1 MGFNPFKKARKFV
14 SKIIPN
20 EVKPFLP
27 YLMAAMPGGMG
38 LSAGLQKFGGDA
50 FLKAAL
56 TKGITDDEADLKDSL
71 RTGII
76 AAAPTA
82 IGEGLN
88 VAGNSLINDATL
100 GNKAGTGK
108 LEFAQALKNAGNS
121 NLLNP
126 EGIMAN
132 AKMIGAQGA
141 TDFGIQQAE
150 IAEEELEE
158 YNRMLKEQGVGD
170 SKARRSAIYDIFMS
184 AGYDGDYVNE
194 MLDGYGYADGG
205 RIGLYQGGSSNVE
218 PDFISMREVVENVNN
233 DQMKEGIMK
242 MAYEPGVPTTGD
254 LYDMN
259 NPDYKGINP
268 SVVKEFIEEGIPLGY
283 NSPEEYYEDF
293 YGIMGMKKG
302 GRAGYRYGKS
312 VNMARGKGK
321 QKAPKS
327 TTGITGINIKAE
339 VGDDEE
345 AMTMAD
351 FIEAMKGDD
360 GFDPENLNSMREG
373 LEMFYGTPM
382 MGNTE
387 PVPMMRFNEGGVVD
401 VAKAKKAI
409 AKAKKNKK
417 PKKNKDKKY
426 KFFDLVDKE
435 AQDKKDAKREAEL
448 DIKYNAQA
456 YPPSMRGNY
465 ANGGLMGLKM
475 GGRPMEMDYRQGG
488 FIPVGSKER
497 ADDVPARLSKNEFV
511 MTADAVRAAG
521 GGSVNKG
528 AKRMYNLMNNLE
540 AK

>member
-38 LSAGLQKFGGDA
+38 LSAGLQRFGGDA

-56 TKGITDDEADLKDSL
+56 TKGITDDEANLKDSL

-100 GNKAGTGK
+100 GGAGTGK

-132 AKMIGAQGA
+132 TKMIGAQGA
-141 TDFGIQQAE
+141 VDYGVKQAE
-150 IAEEELEE
+150 IAEEELDE
-158 YNRMLKEQGVGD
+158 YNRMLKEQGIGD
-170 SKARRSAIYDIFMS
+170 RTERRAAIFNIFMN
-184 AGYDGDYVNE
+184 AGYEGDYVNE
-194 MLDGYGYADGG
+194 MLDGYGYAD
-205 RIGLYQGGSSNVE
+205 
-218 PDFISMREVVENVNN
+218 
-233 DQMKEGIMK
+233 
-242 MAYEPGVPTTGD
+242 
-254 LYDMN
+254 
-259 NPDYKGINP
+259 
-268 SVVKEFIEEGIPLGY
+268 
-283 NSPEEYYEDF
+283 
-293 YGIMGMKKG
+293 G

-387 PVPMMRFNEGGVVD
+387 PVPMMRFKKGGKVKSKGGGMDASSSDFEEYITIMGDDGPIRIKKSDYESMPGMFVD
-401 VAKAKKAI
+401 TTTSLYGDSAKGRPVPDFKAK
-409 AKAKKNKK
+409 
-417 PKKNKDKKY
+417 
-426 KFFDLVDKE
+426 
-435 AQDKKDAKREAEL
+435 
-448 DIKYNAQA
+448 
-456 YPPSMRGNY
+456 
-465 ANGGLMGLKM
+465 GGLMGLKM

>member
-27 YLMAAMPGGMG
+27 YLMATMPGGMG

-100 GNKAGTGK
+100 GNKVGTGK

-170 SKARRSAIYDIFMS
+170 RTARRAAIYDIFMN
-184 AGYDGDYVNE
+184 AGYEGDYVNE

-205 RIGLYQGGSSNVE
+205 R
-218 PDFISMREVVENVNN
+218 
-233 DQMKEGIMK
+233 
-242 MAYEPGVPTTGD
+242 
-254 LYDMN
+254 
-259 NPDYKGINP
+259 
-268 SVVKEFIEEGIPLGY
+268 
-283 NSPEEYYEDF
+283 
-293 YGIMGMKKG
+293 
-302 GRAGYRYGKS
+302 AGYRYGKS
-312 VNMARGKGK
+312 VQMARGKGK

-387 PVPMMRFNEGGVVD
+387 PVPMMRFKKGGKVKSKGGGMDASSSDFEEYITIMGDDGPIRIKKSDYESMPGMFVD
-401 VAKAKKAI
+401 TTTSLYGDSAKGRPVPDFKAK
-409 AKAKKNKK
+409 
-417 PKKNKDKKY
+417 
-426 KFFDLVDKE
+426 
-435 AQDKKDAKREAEL
+435 
-448 DIKYNAQA
+448 
-456 YPPSMRGNY
+456 
-465 ANGGLMGLKM
+465 GGLMGLKM

>member
-56 TKGITDDEADLKDSL
+56 TKGLSDDEADLKDVA
-71 RTGII
+71 RTGIF

-100 GNKAGTGK
+100 GNVAGTGK

-121 NLLNP
+121 SLLNP

-141 TDFGIQQAE
+141 TDYGVKQAE
-150 IAEEELEE
+150 IAEDELDE

-170 SKARRSAIYDIFMS
+170 RTERRAAIFDIFMN

-205 RIGLYQGGSSNVE
+205 R
-218 PDFISMREVVENVNN
+218 
-233 DQMKEGIMK
+233 
-242 MAYEPGVPTTGD
+242 
-254 LYDMN
+254 
-259 NPDYKGINP
+259 
-268 SVVKEFIEEGIPLGY
+268 
-283 NSPEEYYEDF
+283 
-293 YGIMGMKKG
+293 
-302 GRAGYRYGKS
+302 AGYRYGKS
-312 VNMARGKGK
+312 VSMARGKGK
-321 QKAPKS
+321 QKAPES
-327 TTGITGINIKAE
+327 ATGITGITINAE
-339 VGDDEE
+339 AGDDEE
-345 AMTMAD
+345 SMTMAD
-351 FIEAMKGDD
+351 FIESMKGDD
-360 GFDPENLNSMREG
+360 GFDVEDLGTMREG

-382 MGNTE
+382 MGNAE
-387 PVPMMRFNEGGVVD
+387 PVPMMRFDKGGVVD
-401 VAKAKKAI
+401 IAKAKKAI

-417 PKKNKDKKY
+417 PKKSKDKKY
-426 KFFDLVDKE
+426 NFFDLVDKE
-435 AQDKKDAKREAEL
+435 AQDKRDDKREKEL
-448 DIKYNAQA
+448 DIKYNAQN

-465 ANGGLMGLKM
+465 EEGGITGVKTNGNLMGLKM
-475 GGRPMEMDYRQGG
+475 GGSPMEMDYRQGG

>member
-38 LSAGLQKFGGDA
+38 LSAGLQRFGGDA

-56 TKGITDDEADLKDSL
+56 TKGITDDEANLKDSL

-100 GNKAGTGK
+100 GNVAGTGK

-170 SKARRSAIYDIFMS
+170 RTARRAAIYDIFMN
-184 AGYDGDYVNE
+184 AGYEGDYVNE

-205 RIGLYQGGSSNVE
+205 RVGFKKGGSSNVE
-218 PDFISMREVVENVNN
+218 PDFISMKEVVENVNG
-233 DQMKEGIMK
+233 DQMKEGTMK
-242 MAYEPGVPTTGD
+242 MAYEAGD
-254 LYDMN
+254 LNDDYIIDNEESQALFGSYPIELSPDQQIELYGYEKYPNGSRTVN
-259 NPDYKGINP
+259 N
-268 SVVKEFIEEGIPLGY
+268 
-283 NSPEEYYEDF
+283 
-293 YGIMGMKKG
+293 KG
-302 GRAGYRYGKS
+302 GRVGYRYGKS
-312 VNMARGKGK
+312 VQRTKRK
-321 QKAPKS
+321 QKAPPS
-327 TTGITGINIKAE
+327 TTGITSINIKAE
-339 VGDDEE
+339 AGDDEE

-387 PVPMMRFNEGGVVD
+387 PVPMMRFKKGGKVKSKGGGMDASSSDFEEYITIMGDDGPIRIKKSDYESMPGMFVD
-401 VAKAKKAI
+401 TTTSLYGDSAKGRPVPDFKAK
-409 AKAKKNKK
+409 
-417 PKKNKDKKY
+417 
-426 KFFDLVDKE
+426 
-435 AQDKKDAKREAEL
+435 
-448 DIKYNAQA
+448 
-456 YPPSMRGNY
+456 
-465 ANGGLMGLKM
+465 GGLMGLKM

>member
-38 LSAGLQKFGGDA
+38 LSAGLQRFGGDA

-56 TKGITDDEADLKDSL
+56 TKGITDDEANLKDSL

-100 GNKAGTGK
+100 GNVAGTGK

-170 SKARRSAIYDIFMS
+170 RTARRAAIYDIFMN
-184 AGYDGDYVNE
+184 AGYEGDYVNE

-205 RIGLYQGGSSNVE
+205 R
-218 PDFISMREVVENVNN
+218 
-233 DQMKEGIMK
+233 
-242 MAYEPGVPTTGD
+242 
-254 LYDMN
+254 
-259 NPDYKGINP
+259 
-268 SVVKEFIEEGIPLGY
+268 
-283 NSPEEYYEDF
+283 
-293 YGIMGMKKG
+293 
-302 GRAGYRYGKS
+302 AGYRYGKS
-312 VNMARGKGK
+312 VQMARGKGK
-321 QKAPKS
+321 QKAPPS
-327 TTGITGINIKAE
+327 AGITSINIKAE
-339 VGDDEE
+339 AGDDEE

-387 PVPMMRFNEGGVVD
+387 PVPMMRFKKGGKVKSKGGGMDASSSDFEEYITIMGDDGPIRIKKSDYESMPGMFVD
-401 VAKAKKAI
+401 TTTSLYGDSAKGRPVPDFKAK
-409 AKAKKNKK
+409 
-417 PKKNKDKKY
+417 
-426 KFFDLVDKE
+426 
-435 AQDKKDAKREAEL
+435 
-448 DIKYNAQA
+448 
-456 YPPSMRGNY
+456 
-465 ANGGLMGLKM
+465 GGLMGLKM

>member
-38 LSAGLQKFGGDA
+38 LSAGLQRFGGDA

-56 TKGITDDEADLKDSL
+56 TKGITDDEANLKDSL

-100 GNKAGTGK
+100 GNKVGTGK

-150 IAEEELEE
+150 IAKEELEE

-170 SKARRSAIYDIFMS
+170 RTARRAAIYDIFMN
-184 AGYDGDYVNE
+184 AGYEGDYVNE

-205 RIGLYQGGSSNVE
+205 R
-218 PDFISMREVVENVNN
+218 
-233 DQMKEGIMK
+233 
-242 MAYEPGVPTTGD
+242 
-254 LYDMN
+254 
-259 NPDYKGINP
+259 
-268 SVVKEFIEEGIPLGY
+268 
-283 NSPEEYYEDF
+283 
-293 YGIMGMKKG
+293 
-302 GRAGYRYGKS
+302 AGYRYGKS
-312 VNMARGKGK
+312 VQMARGKGK

-339 VGDDEE
+339 VSDDEE

-360 GFDPENLNSMREG
+360 GFDPENLNSMKEG

-387 PVPMMRFNEGGVVD
+387 PVPMMRFKKGGKVKSKGGGMDASSSDFEEYITIMGDDGPIRIKKSDYESMPGMFVD
-401 VAKAKKAI
+401 TTTSLYGDSSKGRPVPDFKAK
-409 AKAKKNKK
+409 
-417 PKKNKDKKY
+417 
-426 KFFDLVDKE
+426 
-435 AQDKKDAKREAEL
+435 
-448 DIKYNAQA
+448 
-456 YPPSMRGNY
+456 
-465 ANGGLMGLKM
+465 GGLMGLKM

>member
-38 LSAGLQKFGGDA
+38 LSAGLQRFGGDA

-56 TKGITDDEADLKDSL
+56 TKGITDDEANLKDSL

-100 GNKAGTGK
+100 GNVAGTGK

-170 SKARRSAIYDIFMS
+170 RTARRAAIYDIFMN
-184 AGYDGDYVNE
+184 AGYEGDYVNE

-205 RIGLYQGGSSNVE
+205 R
-218 PDFISMREVVENVNN
+218 
-233 DQMKEGIMK
+233 
-242 MAYEPGVPTTGD
+242 
-254 LYDMN
+254 
-259 NPDYKGINP
+259 
-268 SVVKEFIEEGIPLGY
+268 
-283 NSPEEYYEDF
+283 
-293 YGIMGMKKG
+293 
-302 GRAGYRYGKS
+302 AGYRYGKS
-312 VNMARGKGK
+312 VQMARGKGK

-339 VGDDEE
+339 VSDDEE

-360 GFDPENLNSMREG
+360 GFDPENLNSMKEG

-387 PVPMMRFNEGGVVD
+387 PVPMMRFKKGGKVKSKGGGMDASSSDFEEYITIMGDDGPIRIKKSDYESMPGMFVD
-401 VAKAKKAI
+401 TTTSLYGDSAKGRPVPDFKAK
-409 AKAKKNKK
+409 
-417 PKKNKDKKY
+417 
-426 KFFDLVDKE
+426 
-435 AQDKKDAKREAEL
+435 
-448 DIKYNAQA
+448 
-456 YPPSMRGNY
+456 
-465 ANGGLMGLKM
+465 GGLMGLKM

>member
-38 LSAGLQKFGGDA
+38 LSAGLQRFGGDA

-100 GNKAGTGK
+100 GNVAGTGK

-150 IAEEELEE
+150 IAKEELEE

-170 SKARRSAIYDIFMS
+170 RTARRAAIYDIFMN
-184 AGYDGDYVNE
+184 AGYEGDYVNE

-205 RIGLYQGGSSNVE
+205 R
-218 PDFISMREVVENVNN
+218 
-233 DQMKEGIMK
+233 
-242 MAYEPGVPTTGD
+242 
-254 LYDMN
+254 
-259 NPDYKGINP
+259 
-268 SVVKEFIEEGIPLGY
+268 
-283 NSPEEYYEDF
+283 
-293 YGIMGMKKG
+293 
-302 GRAGYRYGKS
+302 AGYRYGKS
-312 VNMARGKGK
+312 VQMARGKGK

-360 GFDPENLNSMREG
+360 GFDPENLNSMKEG

-382 MGNTE
+382 MGNIE
-387 PVPMMRFNEGGVVD
+387 PVPMMRFKKGGKVKSKGGGMDASSSDFEEYITIMGDDGPIRIKKSDYESMPGMFVD
-401 VAKAKKAI
+401 TTTSLYGDSAKGRPVPDFKAK
-409 AKAKKNKK
+409 
-417 PKKNKDKKY
+417 
-426 KFFDLVDKE
+426 
-435 AQDKKDAKREAEL
+435 
-448 DIKYNAQA
+448 
-456 YPPSMRGNY
+456 
-465 ANGGLMGLKM
+465 GGLMGLKM

>member
-38 LSAGLQKFGGDA
+38 LSAGLQRFGGDA

-170 SKARRSAIYDIFMS
+170 KTARRAAIYDIFMS
-184 AGYDGDYVNE
+184 AGYEGDYVNE

-205 RIGLYQGGSSNVE
+205 RIGFKSGDYVGSSNNE
-218 PDFISMREVVENVNN
+218 TTEDEYDSYI
-233 DQMKEGIMK
+233 KEIEIDGDKPMSFSSFKK
-242 MAYEPGVPTTGD
+242 MIAS
-254 LYDMN
+254 
-259 NPDYKGINP
+259 DYA
-268 SVVKEFIEEGIPLGY
+268 
-283 NSPEEYYEDF
+283 D
-293 YGIMGMKKG
+293 G

-312 VNMARGKGK
+312 VQMARGKGK

-387 PVPMMRFNEGGVVD
+387 PVPMMRFKKGGKVKSKGGGMDASSSDFEEYITIMGDDGPIRIKKSDYESMPGMFVD
-401 VAKAKKAI
+401 TTTSLYGDSAKGRPVPDFKAK
-409 AKAKKNKK
+409 
-417 PKKNKDKKY
+417 
-426 KFFDLVDKE
+426 
-435 AQDKKDAKREAEL
+435 
-448 DIKYNAQA
+448 
-456 YPPSMRGNY
+456 
-465 ANGGLMGLKM
+465 GGLMGLKM

>member
-56 TKGITDDEADLKDSL
+56 TKGLSDDEADLKDIA
-71 RTGII
+71 RTGIF

-100 GNKAGTGK
+100 GNVAGTGK

-121 NLLNP
+121 SLLNP

-141 TDFGIQQAE
+141 TDYGVKQAE
-150 IAEEELEE
+150 IAEDELDE

-170 SKARRSAIYDIFMS
+170 RTARRAAIFDIFMN

-205 RIGLYQGGSSNVE
+205 R
-218 PDFISMREVVENVNN
+218 
-233 DQMKEGIMK
+233 
-242 MAYEPGVPTTGD
+242 
-254 LYDMN
+254 
-259 NPDYKGINP
+259 
-268 SVVKEFIEEGIPLGY
+268 
-283 NSPEEYYEDF
+283 
-293 YGIMGMKKG
+293 
-302 GRAGYRYGKS
+302 AGYRYGKS
-312 VNMARGKGK
+312 VNMARGRGK

-327 TTGITGINIKAE
+327 TTGITGITINAE
-339 VGDDEE
+339 AGDDEE
-345 AMTMAD
+345 SMTMAD
-351 FIEAMKGDD
+351 FIESMKGDD
-360 GFDPENLNSMREG
+360 GFDVEDLGTMREG

-382 MGNTE
+382 MGNAE
-387 PVPMMRFNEGGVVD
+387 PVPMMRFDKGGVVD
-401 VAKAKKAI
+401 IAKAKKAI

-417 PKKNKDKKY
+417 PKKSKDKKY
-426 KFFDLVDKE
+426 NFFDLVDKE
-435 AQDKKDAKREAEL
+435 AQDKKDDKREKEL
-448 DIKYNAQA
+448 DIKYNAQN

-465 ANGGLMGLKM
+465 EEGGITGVKTNGNLMGLKM
-475 GGRPMEMDYRQGG
+475 GGSPMEMDYRQGG

>member
-76 AAAPTA
+76 AAAPKA
-82 IGEGLN
+82 ISGGLGN
-88 VAGNSLINDATL
+88 FAAQSGPANILEAGDPGFFKQQLQLGAAKGASAINDL
-100 GNKAGTGK
+100 G
-108 LEFAQALKNAGNS
+108 ALKT
-121 NLLNP
+121 
-126 EGIMAN
+126 
-132 AKMIGAQGA
+132 IGAQGA

-150 IAEEELEE
+150 IAQEELEE

-170 SKARRSAIYDIFMS
+170 KTARRAAIYDIFMS
-184 AGYDGDYVNE
+184 AGYEGDYVNE

-205 RIGLYQGGSSNVE
+205 R
-218 PDFISMREVVENVNN
+218 
-233 DQMKEGIMK
+233 
-242 MAYEPGVPTTGD
+242 
-254 LYDMN
+254 
-259 NPDYKGINP
+259 
-268 SVVKEFIEEGIPLGY
+268 
-283 NSPEEYYEDF
+283 
-293 YGIMGMKKG
+293 
-302 GRAGYRYGKS
+302 AGYRYGKS
-312 VNMARGKGK
+312 VQRTKRK
-321 QKAPKS
+321 QKAPPS
-327 TTGITGINIKAE
+327 TTGITSINIKAE
-339 VGDDEE
+339 AGDDEE

-387 PVPMMRFNEGGVVD
+387 PVPMMRFKKGGKVKSKGGGMDASSSDFEEYITIMGDDGPIRIKKSDYESMPGMFVD
-401 VAKAKKAI
+401 TTTSLYGDSSKGRPVPDFKAK
-409 AKAKKNKK
+409 
-417 PKKNKDKKY
+417 
-426 KFFDLVDKE
+426 
-435 AQDKKDAKREAEL
+435 
-448 DIKYNAQA
+448 
-456 YPPSMRGNY
+456 
-465 ANGGLMGLKM
+465 GGLMGLKM

>member
-56 TKGITDDEADLKDSL
+56 TKGLSDDEADLKDIA
-71 RTGII
+71 RTGIF

-100 GNKAGTGK
+100 GNVAGTGK

-121 NLLNP
+121 SLLNP

-141 TDFGIQQAE
+141 TDYGVKQAE
-150 IAEEELEE
+150 IAEDELDE

-170 SKARRSAIYDIFMS
+170 RTERRAAIFDIFMN

-205 RIGLYQGGSSNVE
+205 R
-218 PDFISMREVVENVNN
+218 
-233 DQMKEGIMK
+233 
-242 MAYEPGVPTTGD
+242 
-254 LYDMN
+254 
-259 NPDYKGINP
+259 
-268 SVVKEFIEEGIPLGY
+268 
-283 NSPEEYYEDF
+283 
-293 YGIMGMKKG
+293 
-302 GRAGYRYGKS
+302 AGYRYGKS
-312 VNMARGKGK
+312 VSMARGKGKGK
-321 QKAPKS
+321 QKAPES
-327 TTGITGINIKAE
+327 TTGITGITINAE
-339 VGDDEE
+339 AGDDEE
-345 AMTMAD
+345 SMTMAD
-351 FIEAMKGDD
+351 FIESMKGDD
-360 GFDPENLNSMREG
+360 GFDVEDLGTMREG

-382 MGNTE
+382 MGNAE
-387 PVPMMRFNEGGVVD
+387 PVPMMRFDKGGVVD
-401 VAKAKKAI
+401 IAKAKKAI

-417 PKKNKDKKY
+417 PKKSKDKKY
-426 KFFDLVDKE
+426 NFFDLVDKE
-435 AQDKKDAKREAEL
+435 AQDKRDDKREKEL
-448 DIKYNAQA
+448 DIKYNAQN

-465 ANGGLMGLKM
+465 EEGGITGVKTNGNLMGLKM
-475 GGRPMEMDYRQGG
+475 GGSPMEMDYRQGG

>member
-1 MGFNPFKKARKFV
+1 
-14 SKIIPN
+14 
-20 EVKPFLP
+20 
-27 YLMAAMPGGMG
+27 
-38 LSAGLQKFGGDA
+38 
-50 FLKAAL
+50 
-56 TKGITDDEADLKDSL
+56 
-71 RTGII
+71 
-76 AAAPTA
+76 
-82 IGEGLN
+82 
-88 VAGNSLINDATL
+88 
-100 GNKAGTGK
+100 
-108 LEFAQALKNAGNS
+108 
-121 NLLNP
+121 
-126 EGIMAN
+126 
-132 AKMIGAQGA
+132 
-141 TDFGIQQAE
+141 
-150 IAEEELEE
+150 
-158 YNRMLKEQGVGD
+158 MLKEQGVGD

-218 PDFISMREVVENVNN
+218 PDFISMKEVVENVNG
-233 DQMKEGIMK
+233 DQMKEGTMK
-242 MAYEPGVPTTGD
+242 MAYEAGD
-254 LYDMN
+254 LNDDYIIDNEESQALFGSYPIELSPDQQIELYGYEKYPNGSRTVN
-259 NPDYKGINP
+259 N
-268 SVVKEFIEEGIPLGY
+268 
-283 NSPEEYYEDF
+283 
-293 YGIMGMKKG
+293 KG
-302 GRAGYRYGKS
+302 GRVGYRYGKS
-312 VNMARGKGK
+312 VQMARGKGK

-387 PVPMMRFNEGGVVD
+387 PVPMMRFKKGGKVKSKGGGMDASSSDFEEYITIMGDDGPIRIKKSDYESMPGMFVD
-401 VAKAKKAI
+401 TTTSLYGDSAKGRPVPDFKAK
-409 AKAKKNKK
+409 
-417 PKKNKDKKY
+417 
-426 KFFDLVDKE
+426 
-435 AQDKKDAKREAEL
+435 
-448 DIKYNAQA
+448 
-456 YPPSMRGNY
+456 
-465 ANGGLMGLKM
+465 GGLMGLKM

>member
-38 LSAGLQKFGGDA
+38 LSAGLQRFGGDA

-56 TKGITDDEADLKDSL
+56 TKGITDDEANLKDSL

-100 GNKAGTGK
+100 GNVAGTGK

-170 SKARRSAIYDIFMS
+170 RTARRAAIYDIFMN
-184 AGYDGDYVNE
+184 AGYEGDYVNE

-205 RIGLYQGGSSNVE
+205 R
-218 PDFISMREVVENVNN
+218 
-233 DQMKEGIMK
+233 
-242 MAYEPGVPTTGD
+242 
-254 LYDMN
+254 
-259 NPDYKGINP
+259 
-268 SVVKEFIEEGIPLGY
+268 
-283 NSPEEYYEDF
+283 
-293 YGIMGMKKG
+293 
-302 GRAGYRYGKS
+302 AGYRYGKS
-312 VNMARGKGK
+312 VQMARGKGK

-387 PVPMMRFNEGGVVD
+387 PVPMMRFKKGGKVKSKGGGMDASSSDFEEYITIMGDDGPIRIKKSDYESMPGMFVD
-401 VAKAKKAI
+401 TTTSLYGDSAKGRPVPDFKAK
-409 AKAKKNKK
+409 
-417 PKKNKDKKY
+417 
-426 KFFDLVDKE
+426 
-435 AQDKKDAKREAEL
+435 
-448 DIKYNAQA
+448 
-456 YPPSMRGNY
+456 
-465 ANGGLMGLKM
+465 GGLMGLKM

>member
-56 TKGITDDEADLKDSL
+56 TKGLSDDEADLKDIA
-71 RTGII
+71 RTGIF

-100 GNKAGTGK
+100 GNVAGTGK

-121 NLLNP
+121 SLLNP

-141 TDFGIQQAE
+141 TDYGVKQAE
-150 IAEEELEE
+150 IAEDELDE

-170 SKARRSAIYDIFMS
+170 RTERRAAIFDIFMN

-205 RIGLYQGGSSNVE
+205 R
-218 PDFISMREVVENVNN
+218 
-233 DQMKEGIMK
+233 
-242 MAYEPGVPTTGD
+242 
-254 LYDMN
+254 
-259 NPDYKGINP
+259 
-268 SVVKEFIEEGIPLGY
+268 
-283 NSPEEYYEDF
+283 
-293 YGIMGMKKG
+293 
-302 GRAGYRYGKS
+302 AGYRYGKS
-312 VNMARGKGK
+312 VSMARGKGK
-321 QKAPKS
+321 QKAPES
-327 TTGITGINIKAE
+327 TTGITGITINAE
-339 VGDDEE
+339 AGDDEE
-345 AMTMAD
+345 SMTMAD
-351 FIEAMKGDD
+351 FIESMKGDD
-360 GFDPENLNSMREG
+360 GFDVEDLGTMREG

-382 MGNTE
+382 MGNAE
-387 PVPMMRFNEGGVVD
+387 PVPMMRFDKGGVVD
-401 VAKAKKAI
+401 IAKAKKAI

-417 PKKNKDKKY
+417 PKKSKDKKY
-426 KFFDLVDKE
+426 NFFDLVDKE
-435 AQDKKDAKREAEL
+435 AQDKRDDKREKEL
-448 DIKYNAQA
+448 DIKYNAQN

-465 ANGGLMGLKM
+465 EEGGITGVKTNGNLMGLKM
-475 GGRPMEMDYRQGG
+475 GGSPMEMDYRQGG

>member
-56 TKGITDDEADLKDSL
+56 TKGITDDEANLKDSL

-100 GNKAGTGK
+100 GNVAGTGK

-170 SKARRSAIYDIFMS
+170 RTARRAAIYDIFMN
-184 AGYDGDYVNE
+184 AGYEGDYVNE

-205 RIGLYQGGSSNVE
+205 R
-218 PDFISMREVVENVNN
+218 
-233 DQMKEGIMK
+233 
-242 MAYEPGVPTTGD
+242 
-254 LYDMN
+254 
-259 NPDYKGINP
+259 
-268 SVVKEFIEEGIPLGY
+268 
-283 NSPEEYYEDF
+283 
-293 YGIMGMKKG
+293 
-302 GRAGYRYGKS
+302 AGYRYGKS
-312 VNMARGKGK
+312 VQMARGKGK

-387 PVPMMRFNEGGVVD
+387 PVPMMRFKKGGKVKSKGGGMDASSSDFEEYITIMGDDGPIRIKKSDYESMPGMFVD
-401 VAKAKKAI
+401 TTTSLYGDSSKGRPVPDFKAK
-409 AKAKKNKK
+409 
-417 PKKNKDKKY
+417 
-426 KFFDLVDKE
+426 
-435 AQDKKDAKREAEL
+435 
-448 DIKYNAQA
+448 
-456 YPPSMRGNY
+456 
-465 ANGGLMGLKM
+465 GGLMGLKM

>member
-38 LSAGLQKFGGDA
+38 LSAGLQRFGGDA

-76 AAAPTA
+76 AAAPKA

-100 GNKAGTGK
+100 GGAGTGK

-132 AKMIGAQGA
+132 TKMIGAQGA
-141 TDFGIQQAE
+141 VDYGVKQAE
-150 IAEEELEE
+150 IAEEELDE
-158 YNRMLKEQGVGD
+158 YNRMLKEQGIGD
-170 SKARRSAIYDIFMS
+170 RTERRAAIFNIFMN
-184 AGYDGDYVNE
+184 AGYEGDYVNE
-194 MLDGYGYADGG
+194 MLDGYGYAD
-205 RIGLYQGGSSNVE
+205 
-218 PDFISMREVVENVNN
+218 
-233 DQMKEGIMK
+233 
-242 MAYEPGVPTTGD
+242 
-254 LYDMN
+254 
-259 NPDYKGINP
+259 
-268 SVVKEFIEEGIPLGY
+268 
-283 NSPEEYYEDF
+283 
-293 YGIMGMKKG
+293 G

-417 PKKNKDKKY
+417 TKKDKDKKY
-426 KFFDLVDKE
+426 NFFDLVDKKAE
-435 AQDKKDAKREAEL
+435 DKKDTKREKEL
-448 DIKYNAQA
+448 DIKYNPQN

-465 ANGGLMGLKM
+465 ADGGLMGLKM

-488 FIPVGSKER
+488 FIPVGSKEK

>member
-27 YLMAAMPGGMG
+27 YLMATMPGGMG

-76 AAAPTA
+76 AAAPKA

-100 GNKAGTGK
+100 GNVAGTGK

-170 SKARRSAIYDIFMS
+170 KTARRAAIYDIFMS
-184 AGYDGDYVNE
+184 AGYEGDYVNE

-205 RIGLYQGGSSNVE
+205 R
-218 PDFISMREVVENVNN
+218 
-233 DQMKEGIMK
+233 
-242 MAYEPGVPTTGD
+242 
-254 LYDMN
+254 
-259 NPDYKGINP
+259 
-268 SVVKEFIEEGIPLGY
+268 
-283 NSPEEYYEDF
+283 
-293 YGIMGMKKG
+293 
-302 GRAGYRYGKS
+302 AGYRYGKN
-312 VNMARGKGK
+312 VQMARGKGK
-321 QKAPKS
+321 QKAPPS
-327 TTGITGINIKAE
+327 AGITSINIKAE
-339 VGDDEE
+339 AGDDEE

-360 GFDPENLNSMREG
+360 GFDPENLNSMKEG

-387 PVPMMRFNEGGVVD
+387 PVPMMRFKKGGKVKSKGGGMDASSSDFEEYITIMGDDGPIRIKKSDYESMPGMFVD
-401 VAKAKKAI
+401 TTTSLYGDSAKGRPVPDFKAK
-409 AKAKKNKK
+409 
-417 PKKNKDKKY
+417 
-426 KFFDLVDKE
+426 
-435 AQDKKDAKREAEL
+435 
-448 DIKYNAQA
+448 
-456 YPPSMRGNY
+456 
-465 ANGGLMGLKM
+465 GGLMGLKM

>member
-38 LSAGLQKFGGDA
+38 LSAGLQRFGGDA

-56 TKGITDDEADLKDSL
+56 TKGITDDEANLKDSL

-100 GNKAGTGK
+100 GNVAGTGK
-108 LEFAQALKNAGNS
+108 LEFAQALKNAGSS

-170 SKARRSAIYDIFMS
+170 KTARRAAIYDIFMS
-184 AGYDGDYVNE
+184 AGYEGDYVNE

-205 RIGLYQGGSSNVE
+205 R
-218 PDFISMREVVENVNN
+218 
-233 DQMKEGIMK
+233 
-242 MAYEPGVPTTGD
+242 
-254 LYDMN
+254 
-259 NPDYKGINP
+259 
-268 SVVKEFIEEGIPLGY
+268 
-283 NSPEEYYEDF
+283 
-293 YGIMGMKKG
+293 
-302 GRAGYRYGKS
+302 AGYRYGKS
-312 VNMARGKGK
+312 VQMARGKGK
-321 QKAPKS
+321 QKAPPS

-339 VGDDEE
+339 AGDDEE

-387 PVPMMRFNEGGVVD
+387 PVPMMRFKKGGKVKSKGGGMDASSSDFEEYITIMGDDGPIRIKKSDYESMPGMFVD
-401 VAKAKKAI
+401 TTTSLYGDSSKGRPVPDFKAK
-409 AKAKKNKK
+409 
-417 PKKNKDKKY
+417 
-426 KFFDLVDKE
+426 
-435 AQDKKDAKREAEL
+435 
-448 DIKYNAQA
+448 
-456 YPPSMRGNY
+456 
-465 ANGGLMGLKM
+465 GGLMGLKM

>member
-38 LSAGLQKFGGDA
+38 LSAGLQRFGGDA

-56 TKGITDDEADLKDSL
+56 TKGITDDEANLKDSL

-100 GNKAGTGK
+100 GNVAGTGK

-170 SKARRSAIYDIFMS
+170 RTARRAAIYDIFMN
-184 AGYDGDYVNE
+184 AGYEGDYVNE

-205 RIGLYQGGSSNVE
+205 R
-218 PDFISMREVVENVNN
+218 
-233 DQMKEGIMK
+233 
-242 MAYEPGVPTTGD
+242 
-254 LYDMN
+254 
-259 NPDYKGINP
+259 
-268 SVVKEFIEEGIPLGY
+268 
-283 NSPEEYYEDF
+283 
-293 YGIMGMKKG
+293 
-302 GRAGYRYGKS
+302 AGYRYGKS
-312 VNMARGKGK
+312 VQMARGKGK

-360 GFDPENLNSMREG
+360 GFDPENLNSMKEG

-387 PVPMMRFNEGGVVD
+387 PVPMMRFKKGGKVKSKGGGMDASSSDFEEYITIMGDDGPIRIKKSDYESMPGMFVD
-401 VAKAKKAI
+401 TTTSLYGDSAKGRPVPDFKAK
-409 AKAKKNKK
+409 
-417 PKKNKDKKY
+417 
-426 KFFDLVDKE
+426 
-435 AQDKKDAKREAEL
+435 
-448 DIKYNAQA
+448 
-456 YPPSMRGNY
+456 
-465 ANGGLMGLKM
+465 GGLMGLKM

>member
-38 LSAGLQKFGGDA
+38 LSAGLQRFGGDA

-100 GNKAGTGK
+100 GNVAGTGK

-170 SKARRSAIYDIFMS
+170 RTARRAAIYDIFMN
-184 AGYDGDYVNE
+184 AGYEGDYVNE

-205 RIGLYQGGSSNVE
+205 R
-218 PDFISMREVVENVNN
+218 
-233 DQMKEGIMK
+233 
-242 MAYEPGVPTTGD
+242 
-254 LYDMN
+254 
-259 NPDYKGINP
+259 
-268 SVVKEFIEEGIPLGY
+268 
-283 NSPEEYYEDF
+283 
-293 YGIMGMKKG
+293 
-302 GRAGYRYGKS
+302 AGYRYGKS
-312 VNMARGKGK
+312 VQMARGKGK

-387 PVPMMRFNEGGVVD
+387 PVPMMRFKKGGKVKSKGGGMDASSSDFEEYITIMGDDGPIRIKKSDYESMPGMFVD
-401 VAKAKKAI
+401 TTTSLYGDSAKGRPVPDFKAK
-409 AKAKKNKK
+409 
-417 PKKNKDKKY
+417 
-426 KFFDLVDKE
+426 
-435 AQDKKDAKREAEL
+435 
-448 DIKYNAQA
+448 
-456 YPPSMRGNY
+456 
-465 ANGGLMGLKM
+465 GGLMGLKM

>member
-27 YLMAAMPGGMG
+27 YLMATIPGGMG

-56 TKGITDDEADLKDSL
+56 TKGITDDEANLKDSL

-100 GNKAGTGK
+100 GNVAGTGK

-194 MLDGYGYADGG
+194 MLDGYGYA
-205 RIGLYQGGSSNVE
+205 N
-218 PDFISMREVVENVNN
+218 
-233 DQMKEGIMK
+233 
-242 MAYEPGVPTTGD
+242 
-254 LYDMN
+254 
-259 NPDYKGINP
+259 
-268 SVVKEFIEEGIPLGY
+268 
-283 NSPEEYYEDF
+283 
-293 YGIMGMKKG
+293 G

-312 VNMARGKGK
+312 VQRIKRK
-321 QKAPKS
+321 QKAPPS
-327 TTGITGINIKAE
+327 AGITSINIKAE
-339 VGDDEE
+339 AGDDEE

-360 GFDPENLNSMREG
+360 GFNPENLNSMREG

-387 PVPMMRFNEGGVVD
+387 PVPMMRFKKGGKVKSKGGGMDASSSDFEEYITIMGDDGPIRIKKSDYESMPGMFVD
-401 VAKAKKAI
+401 TTTSLYGDSAKGRPVPDFKAK
-409 AKAKKNKK
+409 
-417 PKKNKDKKY
+417 
-426 KFFDLVDKE
+426 
-435 AQDKKDAKREAEL
+435 
-448 DIKYNAQA
+448 
-456 YPPSMRGNY
+456 
-465 ANGGLMGLKM
+465 GGLMGLKM

>member
-56 TKGITDDEADLKDSL
+56 TKGITDDEANLKDSL

-100 GNKAGTGK
+100 GNVAGTGK

-170 SKARRSAIYDIFMS
+170 KTARRAAIYDIFMS
-184 AGYDGDYVNE
+184 AGYEGDYVNE

-205 RIGLYQGGSSNVE
+205 R
-218 PDFISMREVVENVNN
+218 
-233 DQMKEGIMK
+233 
-242 MAYEPGVPTTGD
+242 
-254 LYDMN
+254 
-259 NPDYKGINP
+259 
-268 SVVKEFIEEGIPLGY
+268 
-283 NSPEEYYEDF
+283 
-293 YGIMGMKKG
+293 
-302 GRAGYRYGKS
+302 AGYRYGKS
-312 VNMARGKGK
+312 VQMARGKGK

-339 VGDDEE
+339 AGDDEE

-387 PVPMMRFNEGGVVD
+387 PVPMMRFKKGGKVKSKGGGMDASSSDFEEYITIMGDDGPIRIKKSDYESMPGMFVD
-401 VAKAKKAI
+401 TTTSLYGDSSKGRPVPDFKAK
-409 AKAKKNKK
+409 
-417 PKKNKDKKY
+417 
-426 KFFDLVDKE
+426 
-435 AQDKKDAKREAEL
+435 
-448 DIKYNAQA
+448 
-456 YPPSMRGNY
+456 
-465 ANGGLMGLKM
+465 GGLMGLKM

>member
-38 LSAGLQKFGGDA
+38 LSAGLQRFGGDA

-56 TKGITDDEADLKDSL
+56 TKGITDDEANLKDSL

-100 GNKAGTGK
+100 GNVAGTGK

-170 SKARRSAIYDIFMS
+170 RTARRAAIYDIFMN
-184 AGYDGDYVNE
+184 AGYEGDYVNE

-205 RIGLYQGGSSNVE
+205 R
-218 PDFISMREVVENVNN
+218 
-233 DQMKEGIMK
+233 
-242 MAYEPGVPTTGD
+242 
-254 LYDMN
+254 
-259 NPDYKGINP
+259 
-268 SVVKEFIEEGIPLGY
+268 
-283 NSPEEYYEDF
+283 
-293 YGIMGMKKG
+293 
-302 GRAGYRYGKS
+302 AGYRYGKS
-312 VNMARGKGK
+312 VQMARGKGK

-360 GFDPENLNSMREG
+360 GFDPENLNSMKEG

-387 PVPMMRFNEGGVVD
+387 PVPMMRFKKGGKVKSKGGGMDASSSDFEEYITIMGDDGPIRIKKSDYESMPGMFVD
-401 VAKAKKAI
+401 TTTSLYGDSSKGRPVPDFKAK
-409 AKAKKNKK
+409 
-417 PKKNKDKKY
+417 
-426 KFFDLVDKE
+426 
-435 AQDKKDAKREAEL
+435 
-448 DIKYNAQA
+448 
-456 YPPSMRGNY
+456 
-465 ANGGLMGLKM
+465 GGLMGLKM

>member
-100 GNKAGTGK
+100 GNLAGTGK

-205 RIGLYQGGSSNVE
+205 R
-218 PDFISMREVVENVNN
+218 
-233 DQMKEGIMK
+233 
-242 MAYEPGVPTTGD
+242 
-254 LYDMN
+254 
-259 NPDYKGINP
+259 
-268 SVVKEFIEEGIPLGY
+268 
-283 NSPEEYYEDF
+283 
-293 YGIMGMKKG
+293 
-302 GRAGYRYGKS
+302 AGYRYGKS
-312 VNMARGKGK
+312 VQMARGKGK

-360 GFDPENLNSMREG
+360 GFDPENLNSMKEG

-387 PVPMMRFNEGGVVD
+387 PVPMMRFKKGGKVKSKGGGMDASSSDFEEYITIMGDDGPIRIKKSDYESMPGMFVD
-401 VAKAKKAI
+401 TTTSLYGDSAKGRPVPDFKAK
-409 AKAKKNKK
+409 
-417 PKKNKDKKY
+417 
-426 KFFDLVDKE
+426 
-435 AQDKKDAKREAEL
+435 
-448 DIKYNAQA
+448 
-456 YPPSMRGNY
+456 
-465 ANGGLMGLKM
+465 GGLMGLKM

>member
-38 LSAGLQKFGGDA
+38 LSAGLQRFGGDA

-100 GNKAGTGK
+100 GNVAGTGK

-170 SKARRSAIYDIFMS
+170 RTARRAAIYDIFMN
-184 AGYDGDYVNE
+184 AGYEGDYVNE

-205 RIGLYQGGSSNVE
+205 R
-218 PDFISMREVVENVNN
+218 
-233 DQMKEGIMK
+233 
-242 MAYEPGVPTTGD
+242 
-254 LYDMN
+254 
-259 NPDYKGINP
+259 
-268 SVVKEFIEEGIPLGY
+268 
-283 NSPEEYYEDF
+283 
-293 YGIMGMKKG
+293 
-302 GRAGYRYGKS
+302 AGYRYGKS
-312 VNMARGKGK
+312 VQMARGKGK

-360 GFDPENLNSMREG
+360 GFDPENLNSMKEG

-387 PVPMMRFNEGGVVD
+387 PVPMMRFKKGGKVKSKGGGMDASSSDFEEYITIMGDDGPIRIKKSDYESMPGMFVD
-401 VAKAKKAI
+401 TTTSLYGDSAKGRPVPDFKAK
-409 AKAKKNKK
+409 
-417 PKKNKDKKY
+417 
-426 KFFDLVDKE
+426 
-435 AQDKKDAKREAEL
+435 
-448 DIKYNAQA
+448 
-456 YPPSMRGNY
+456 
-465 ANGGLMGLKM
+465 GGLMGLKM

>member
-56 TKGITDDEADLKDSL
+56 TKGITDDEANLKDSL

-100 GNKAGTGK
+100 GNKVGTGK

-150 IAEEELEE
+150 IAKEELEE

-170 SKARRSAIYDIFMS
+170 RTARRAAIYDIFMN
-184 AGYDGDYVNE
+184 AGYEGDYVNE

-205 RIGLYQGGSSNVE
+205 R
-218 PDFISMREVVENVNN
+218 
-233 DQMKEGIMK
+233 
-242 MAYEPGVPTTGD
+242 
-254 LYDMN
+254 
-259 NPDYKGINP
+259 
-268 SVVKEFIEEGIPLGY
+268 
-283 NSPEEYYEDF
+283 
-293 YGIMGMKKG
+293 
-302 GRAGYRYGKS
+302 AGYRYGKS
-312 VNMARGKGK
+312 VQMARGKGK

-339 VGDDEE
+339 AGDDEE

-387 PVPMMRFNEGGVVD
+387 PVPMMRFKKGGKVKSKGGGMDASSSDFEEYITIMGDDGPIRIKKSDYESMPGMFVD
-401 VAKAKKAI
+401 TTTSLYGDSAKGRPVPDFKAK
-409 AKAKKNKK
+409 
-417 PKKNKDKKY
+417 
-426 KFFDLVDKE
+426 
-435 AQDKKDAKREAEL
+435 
-448 DIKYNAQA
+448 
-456 YPPSMRGNY
+456 
-465 ANGGLMGLKM
+465 GGLMGLKM

-528 AKRMYNLMNNLE
+528 AKRMYELMNNLE

>member
-1 MGFNPFKKARKFV
+1 
-14 SKIIPN
+14 
-20 EVKPFLP
+20 
-27 YLMAAMPGGMG
+27 
-38 LSAGLQKFGGDA
+38 
-50 FLKAAL
+50 
-56 TKGITDDEADLKDSL
+56 
-71 RTGII
+71 
-76 AAAPTA
+76 
-82 IGEGLN
+82 
-88 VAGNSLINDATL
+88 
-100 GNKAGTGK
+100 
-108 LEFAQALKNAGNS
+108 
-121 NLLNP
+121 
-126 EGIMAN
+126 
-132 AKMIGAQGA
+132 
-141 TDFGIQQAE
+141 
-150 IAEEELEE
+150 
-158 YNRMLKEQGVGD
+158 
-170 SKARRSAIYDIFMS
+170 MS
-184 AGYDGDYVNE
+184 AGYEGDYVNE

-205 RIGLYQGGSSNVE
+205 R
-218 PDFISMREVVENVNN
+218 
-233 DQMKEGIMK
+233 
-242 MAYEPGVPTTGD
+242 
-254 LYDMN
+254 
-259 NPDYKGINP
+259 
-268 SVVKEFIEEGIPLGY
+268 
-283 NSPEEYYEDF
+283 
-293 YGIMGMKKG
+293 
-302 GRAGYRYGKS
+302 AGYRYGKS
-312 VNMARGKGK
+312 VQMARGKGK

-339 VGDDEE
+339 AGDDEE

-435 AQDKKDAKREAEL
+435 AQDKK
-448 DIKYNAQA
+448 
-456 YPPSMRGNY
+456 
-465 ANGGLMGLKM
+465 
-475 GGRPMEMDYRQGG
+475 G

>member
-76 AAAPTA
+76 AAAPKA
-82 IGEGLN
+82 ISGGLGN
-88 VAGNSLINDATL
+88 FAAQSGPANILEAGDPGFFKQQLQLGAAKGASAINDL
-100 GNKAGTGK
+100 G
-108 LEFAQALKNAGNS
+108 ALKT
-121 NLLNP
+121 
-126 EGIMAN
+126 
-132 AKMIGAQGA
+132 IGAQGA

-150 IAEEELEE
+150 IAQEELEE

-170 SKARRSAIYDIFMS
+170 KTARRAAIYDIFMS
-184 AGYDGDYVNE
+184 AGYEGDYVNE

-233 DQMKEGIMK
+233 DQMKEGVMQ

-283 NSPEEYYEDF
+283 NSPEEYFEDF

-312 VNMARGKGK
+312 VQRTKRK
-321 QKAPKS
+321 QKAPPS
-327 TTGITGINIKAE
+327 TTGITSINIKAE
-339 VGDDEE
+339 AGDDEE

>member
-56 TKGITDDEADLKDSL
+56 TKGLSDDEADLKDIA
-71 RTGII
+71 RTGIF

-100 GNKAGTGK
+100 GNVAGTGK

-121 NLLNP
+121 SLLNP

-132 AKMIGAQGA
+132 AKMIGAQGSV
-141 TDFGIQQAE
+141 DYGVKQAE
-150 IAEEELEE
+150 IAEDELDE

-170 SKARRSAIYDIFMS
+170 RTERRAAIFDIFMN

-205 RIGLYQGGSSNVE
+205 R
-218 PDFISMREVVENVNN
+218 
-233 DQMKEGIMK
+233 
-242 MAYEPGVPTTGD
+242 
-254 LYDMN
+254 
-259 NPDYKGINP
+259 
-268 SVVKEFIEEGIPLGY
+268 
-283 NSPEEYYEDF
+283 
-293 YGIMGMKKG
+293 
-302 GRAGYRYGKS
+302 AGYRYGKS
-312 VNMARGKGK
+312 VSMARGKGK
-321 QKAPKS
+321 QKAPES
-327 TTGITGINIKAE
+327 ATGITGITINAE
-339 VGDDEE
+339 AGDDEE
-345 AMTMAD
+345 SMTMAD
-351 FIEAMKGDD
+351 FIESMKGDD
-360 GFDPENLNSMREG
+360 GFDVEDLGTMREG

-382 MGNTE
+382 MGNAE
-387 PVPMMRFNEGGVVD
+387 PVPMMRFDKGGVVD
-401 VAKAKKAI
+401 IAKAKKAI

-417 PKKNKDKKY
+417 PKKSKDKKY
-426 KFFDLVDKE
+426 NFFDLVDKE
-435 AQDKKDAKREAEL
+435 AQDKKDDKREKEL
-448 DIKYNAQA
+448 DIKYNAQN

-465 ANGGLMGLKM
+465 EEGGITGVKTNGNLMGLKM
-475 GGRPMEMDYRQGG
+475 GGSPMEMDYRQGG

>member
-38 LSAGLQKFGGDA
+38 LSAGLQRFGGDA

-56 TKGITDDEADLKDSL
+56 TKGITDDEANLKDSL

-170 SKARRSAIYDIFMS
+170 RTARRAAIYDIFMN
-184 AGYDGDYVNE
+184 AGYEGDYVNE

-205 RIGLYQGGSSNVE
+205 RIGFKSGDYVGSSNNE
-218 PDFISMREVVENVNN
+218 TTEDEYDSYI
-233 DQMKEGIMK
+233 KEIEIDGDKPMSFSSFKK
-242 MAYEPGVPTTGD
+242 MIAS
-254 LYDMN
+254 
-259 NPDYKGINP
+259 DYA
-268 SVVKEFIEEGIPLGY
+268 
-283 NSPEEYYEDF
+283 D
-293 YGIMGMKKG
+293 G

-312 VNMARGKGK
+312 VQMARGKGK

-339 VGDDEE
+339 AGDDEE

-360 GFDPENLNSMREG
+360 GFDPENLNSMKEG

-387 PVPMMRFNEGGVVD
+387 PVPMMRFKKGGKVKSKGGGMDASSSDFEEYITIMGDDGPIRIKKSDYESMPGMFVD
-401 VAKAKKAI
+401 TTTSLYGDSAKGRPVPDFKAK
-409 AKAKKNKK
+409 
-417 PKKNKDKKY
+417 
-426 KFFDLVDKE
+426 
-435 AQDKKDAKREAEL
+435 
-448 DIKYNAQA
+448 
-456 YPPSMRGNY
+456 
-465 ANGGLMGLKM
+465 GGLMGLKM

>member
-56 TKGITDDEADLKDSL
+56 TKGLSDDEADLKDIA
-71 RTGII
+71 RTGIF

-100 GNKAGTGK
+100 GNVAGTGK

-121 NLLNP
+121 SLLNP

-141 TDFGIQQAE
+141 TDYGVKQAE
-150 IAEEELEE
+150 IAEDELDE

-170 SKARRSAIYDIFMS
+170 RTERRAAIFDIFMN

-205 RIGLYQGGSSNVE
+205 R
-218 PDFISMREVVENVNN
+218 
-233 DQMKEGIMK
+233 
-242 MAYEPGVPTTGD
+242 
-254 LYDMN
+254 
-259 NPDYKGINP
+259 
-268 SVVKEFIEEGIPLGY
+268 
-283 NSPEEYYEDF
+283 
-293 YGIMGMKKG
+293 
-302 GRAGYRYGKS
+302 AGYRYGKS
-312 VNMARGKGK
+312 VSMARGKGKGK
-321 QKAPKS
+321 QKAPES
-327 TTGITGINIKAE
+327 TTGITGITINAE
-339 VGDDEE
+339 AGDDEE
-345 AMTMAD
+345 SMTMAD
-351 FIEAMKGDD
+351 FIESMKGDD
-360 GFDPENLNSMREG
+360 GFDVEDLGTMREG

-382 MGNTE
+382 MGNAE
-387 PVPMMRFNEGGVVD
+387 PVPMMRFDKGGVVD
-401 VAKAKKAI
+401 IAKAKKAI

-417 PKKNKDKKY
+417 PKKSKDKKY
-426 KFFDLVDKE
+426 NFFDLVDKE
-435 AQDKKDAKREAEL
+435 AQDKRDDKREKEL
-448 DIKYNAQA
+448 DIKYNAQN

-465 ANGGLMGLKM
+465 EEGGLTQKDLNNYLKDRKKRDKSNSEQEFLEDFKDWKKSKNKKIEYAAEGGITGVKTNGNLMGLKM
-475 GGRPMEMDYRQGG
+475 GGSPMEMDYRQGG